1 MVDNL
6 IGQNLLLLRD
16 SKGLSQR
23 DLAQAAELS
32 LAGYKKIES
41 GQTSEPQYGTL
52 KSLARALEV
61 KTEAFFRPIPQL
73 KSVRFR
79 SSDQLKNRN
88 QILIRV
94 GRWLER
100 YNQLEALLEEKDIYA
115 LSANQLRPRGKN
127 QRYLWAQEQAEHIRK
142 QIGIDPRSPI
152 RDICGLLESQGIK
165 LYNFSLANHGFFGL
179 SVNEG
184 EGGPAIAINTWGR
197 ISVERWIFTAAHELA
212 HLILHPSDY
221 QIEEK
226 DEPEAHEHEANI
238 FASHFLVPPKVFQ
251 EEWLQSDGIPFVDRV
266 LKLKH
271 MFRVSYKTVIW
282 RLVEEEIMD
291 KGAWSRFQAD
301 YAHRYKKT
309 LGHDDEPEALSAKAF
324 LASFPE
330 ARSGQEPFGL
340 SKLDFMSS
348 RLHSLVK
355 RALNEGMI
363 TWLHAADILDL
374 SLGEMRQLASEWG
387 EI

>member
-1 MVDNL
+1 MADNL

-16 SKGLSQR
+16 SKGLTQR

-41 GQTSEPQYGTL
+41 GQTSAPQYRTL

-61 KTEAFFRPIPQL
+61 KTEAFFQPIPQL
-73 KSVRFR
+73 KAVRFR
-79 SSDQLKNRN
+79 SSDQLKNRS

-100 YNQLEALLEEKDIYA
+100 YNQLEELLEERDTYS
-115 LSANQLRPRGKN
+115 LSASNPRPRGKN
-127 QRYLWAQEQAEHIRK
+127 QRYLWAQEQAAHIRE
-142 QIGIDPRSPI
+142 QVGIDPRFPI

-179 SVNEG
+179 SVNED
-184 EGGPAIAINTWGR
+184 EGGPMIAINTWRR

-212 HLILHPSDY
+212 HLILHPADY
-221 QIEEK
+221 QIEER

-238 FASHFLVPPKVFQ
+238 FASHFLAPREVFL
-251 EEWLQSDGIPFVDRV
+251 EEWQQSDGIPFVDRV

-271 MFRVSYKTVIW
+271 MFRVSYKTIIW
-282 RLVEEEIMD
+282 RLVEEGLMD
-291 KGAWSRFQAD
+291 EDAWLRFQAD

-309 LGHDDEPEALSAKAF
+309 LGNDDEPEALSARAF

-330 ARSGQEPFGL
+330 AHSGQEPFGL
-340 SKLDFMSS
+340 SKLEFMSS

-363 TWLHAADILDL
+363 TWLHAADVLGL
-374 SLGEMRQLASEWG
+374 SLDEFRRLAIEWHT
-387 EI
+387 